1 MLVGWCEFHDWIFW
15 DTWQRDAHL
24 VYVNCSKQQP
34 VNKGVVWQ
42 YTSKSHLFFSFLF
55 FFFLERYR
63 MMKWKELGFN
73 SEPEVGGEKNF

>member
-1 MLVGWCEFHDWIFW
+1 MLVGWCEFRGWIFW

-42 YTSKSHLFFSFLF
+42 YISKAIFLF
-55 FFFLERYR
+55 F
-63 MMKWKELGFN
+63 WKGTE
-73 SEPEVGGEKNF
+73 

>member
-1 MLVGWCEFHDWIFW
+1 MGMFASTVTYFTIKIPKKKKKITMLVGWCEFRGWIFW

-42 YTSKSHLFFSFLF
+42 YISKAIFLF
-55 FFFLERYR
+55 F
-63 MMKWKELGFN
+63 WKGTE
-73 SEPEVGGEKNF
+73 